1 MQFPTRVP
9 VGFLIGA
16 CLTLA
21 AAPVTYKVCRHFQSP
36 LESFYLGTYLKASVM
51 PSRTLLS
58 GRPLLHRFY
67 IVTVNG
73 HDATPATLP
82 STMAGLSGRFVD
94 VQPSTFAQW
103 LRAAI
108 YHGETPGDL
117 IAVPLIVWAS
127 LSAGFLVA
135 GAIFDF
141 QRRRKARE
149 GEQLRGPESMTV
161 SQFNKTIRRKEKG
174 FAFRTR

>member
-1 MQFPTRVP
+1 MRFPTRIP
-9 VGFLIGA
+9 VGFIIGA

-21 AAPVTYKVCRHFQSP
+21 AAPLTYKTWRHFQSP

-73 HDATPATLP
+73 HDATPGTLP
-82 STMAGLSGRFVD
+82 TTMTSLSGRFVD
-94 VQPSTFAQW
+94 VQPSVFAQW

-108 YHGETPGDL
+108 YHGETAGDL
-117 IAVPLIVWAS
+117 IAVPVIVSASIAAVLLI
-127 LSAGFLVA
+127 A
-135 GAIFDF
+135 GATFDS
-141 QRRRKARE
+141 RRRRRARE
-149 GEQLRGPESMTV
+149 GEHLRGPESMTV
-161 SQFNKTIRRKEKG
+161 TQFNRTIPRKEKG
-174 FAFRTR
+174 FALHTR

>member
-9 VGFLIGA
+9 VGFIIGA
-16 CLTLA
+16 CLALA
-21 AAPVTYKVCRHFQSP
+21 AAPLTYKTWRHFQSP

-73 HDATPATLP
+73 HDATSGTLPAT
-82 STMAGLSGRFVD
+82 MVGLSGRFVD
-94 VQPSTFAQW
+94 VQPSVFAQW

-117 IAVPLIVWAS
+117 IAPRLIVWAS
-127 LSAGFLVA
+127 LAAVFLIAG
-135 GAIFDF
+135 GIFDF
-141 QRRRKARE
+141 HRRRKARE

-161 SQFNKTIRRKEKG
+161 TQFNRTIPRKEKG
-174 FAFRTR
+174 FALRTR

>member
-1 MQFPTRVP
+1 MRFPTRIP
-9 VGFLIGA
+9 VGFIIGA

-21 AAPVTYKVCRHFQSP
+21 AALLTYKTWRHFQSP
-36 LESFYLGTYLKASVM
+36 LESFYLGTYLEASIM

-67 IVTVNG
+67 IVTVDG
-73 HDATPATLP
+73 HDATPGTLP
-82 STMAGLSGRFVD
+82 ATMAGFSGRFVHA
-94 VQPSTFAQW
+94 QPSVFAQW

-117 IAVPLIVWAS
+117 MAVPLIVWAS
-127 LSAGFLVA
+127 IAAVLLVA

-141 QRRRKARE
+141 QRRRRARE

-161 SQFNKTIRRKEKG
+161 AQFNRTIPRKEKG
-174 FAFRTR
+174 FALRTR

>member
-1 MQFPTRVP
+1 MQFPTRIP

-21 AAPVTYKVCRHFQSP
+21 AAPVTYKFWQHFQSP

-51 PSRTLLS
+51 PSRALLS

-73 HDATPATLP
+73 HDATPGTLP
-82 STMAGLSGRFVD
+82 QTMTGLSGRFVD
-94 VQPSTFAQW
+94 VQPSVFAQW

-108 YHGETPGDL
+108 YRGEKAGDL
-117 IAVPLIVWAS
+117 IAVPLMVWAS
-127 LSAGFLVA
+127 IAAVLVVA

-141 QRRRKARE
+141 RRRRRARE

-161 SQFNKTIRRKEKG
+161 SQFNRTIPRKEKG
-174 FAFRTR
+174 FALRTR

>member
-9 VGFLIGA
+9 IGFIVGA
-16 CLTLA
+16 CLALA
-21 AAPVTYKVCRHFQSP
+21 AAPLSYKTWRHFQSP
-36 LESFYLGTYLKASVM
+36 LESFYLSTYLKASVM

-58 GRPLLHRFY
+58 GRPVLHRFY
-67 IVTVNG
+67 IVTVDG
-73 HDATPATLP
+73 HDATPGTLP
-82 STMAGLSGRFVD
+82 PTMAGLSGRFVD
-94 VQPSTFAQW
+94 VQPSVFAQW

-127 LSAGFLVA
+127 LAVLFLVA
-135 GAIFDF
+135 GTTFDF
-141 QRRRKARE
+141 RRRRNARE

-161 SQFNKTIRRKEKG
+161 TQFNRTIPRKEKG
-174 FAFRTR
+174 FALRTR

>member
-9 VGFLIGA
+9 IGFIVGAI
-16 CLTLA
+16 LTVA
-21 AAPVTYKVCRHFQSP
+21 AAPLTYKSWRHFQSP

-73 HDATPATLP
+73 HDATSGTLP
-82 STMAGLSGRFVD
+82 PTMAGLSSRFAN
-94 VQPSTFAQW
+94 VQPSVFAQW

-117 IAVPLIVWAS
+117 IAVSLIAWAS
-127 LSAGFLVA
+127 LAAVFLTAG
-135 GAIFDF
+135 GIFDF
-141 QRRRKARE
+141 RRRRKARE

-161 SQFNKTIRRKEKG
+161 AQFNRTIPRKEKG
-174 FAFRTR
+174 FALRTR

>member
-9 VGFLIGA
+9 IGFLIGS

-21 AAPVTYKVCRHFQSP
+21 ATPVTYKSWRHFQAP

-73 HDATPATLP
+73 RDATPATLP
-82 STMAGLSGRFVD
+82 ATMAGLSGRFVD
-94 VQPSTFAQW
+94 VQPSVFAQW

-117 IAVPLIVWAS
+117 IALPLITWGICVAI
-127 LSAGFLVA
+127 LFVA
-135 GAIFDF
+135 GVAFDF
-141 QRRRKARE
+141 RRRKKARE

-161 SQFNKTIRRKEKG
+161 SQFNRTIPRKEKG
-174 FAFRTR
+174 FALRTR

>member
-1 MQFPTRVP
+1 MQFPTRIP
-9 VGFLIGA
+9 VGFLLGA

-21 AAPVTYKVCRHFQSP
+21 AAPLTYRAWRHFQSP
-36 LESFYLGTYLKASVM
+36 LESFYVGTYLKASVL
-51 PSRTLLS
+51 PSKTLLS
-58 GRPLLHRFY
+58 RRPVLHRFY

-82 STMAGLSGRFVD
+82 STIAGLSGRFVD
-94 VQPSTFAQW
+94 VQPSVFAQW

-117 IAVPLIVWAS
+117 IAVPFIVWAS
-127 LSAGFLVA
+127 VAAILLVA
-135 GAIFDF
+135 GAAFDF
-141 QRRRKARE
+141 RRRRRARE

-161 SQFNKTIRRKEKG
+161 AQFNRTIPRKEKG
-174 FAFRTR
+174 FALHTR

>member
-9 VGFLIGA
+9 VGFIIGA

-21 AAPVTYKVCRHFQSP
+21 AAPLTYKTWRHFQSP
-36 LESFYLGTYLKASVM
+36 LESFYLGTYLKASAL
-51 PSRTLLS
+51 PSKALLS

-82 STMAGLSGRFVD
+82 RTMAGLSGRFVD
-94 VQPSTFAQW
+94 VQPSVFAHW

-108 YHGETPGDL
+108 YHGETLSDRV
-117 IAVPLIVWAS
+117 AVPLIVWAC
-127 LSAGFLVA
+127 LAAVFLVA
-135 GAIFDF
+135 GATFDF
-141 QRRRKARE
+141 RRRRKARE

-161 SQFNKTIRRKEKG
+161 TQFNRTIPRKEKG
-174 FAFRTR
+174 FALRTR

>member
-1 MQFPTRVP
+1 MQFPTRIP
-9 VGFLIGA
+9 IGFLIVA
-16 CLTLA
+16 CMTLA
-21 AAPVTYKVCRHFQSP
+21 AAPLSYKTWRTFQSP
-36 LESFYLGTYLKASVM
+36 LESFYLGTYLKSSVT

-73 HDATPATLP
+73 YDATPGTLP

-94 VQPSTFAQW
+94 VQPTVFAQW

-127 LSAGFLVA
+127 LATVFLVV
-135 GAIFDF
+135 GATFDF
-141 QRRRKARE
+141 RRRRKARE

-161 SQFNKTIRRKEKG
+161 RQFNRTIPRKEKG
-174 FAFRTR
+174 FALRTR

>member
-16 CLTLA
+16 CLAVA
-21 AAPVTYKVCRHFQSP
+21 AAPLTYKTWRHFQSP

-58 GRPLLHRFY
+58 GRPRLHRFY
-67 IVTVNG
+67 VVTVNG
-73 HDATPATLP
+73 HDATPGTLP
-82 STMAGLSGRFVD
+82 ATMAGLSGRFVD
-94 VQPSTFAQW
+94 VQPSVFAQW

-117 IAVPLIVWAS
+117 IAAPLIVWAS
-127 LSAGFLVA
+127 LAAVFLIAG
-135 GAIFDF
+135 GIFDF
-141 QRRRKARE
+141 RRRRKARE

-161 SQFNKTIRRKEKG
+161 SQFNKTIPRKEKG
-174 FAFRTR
+174 FALHTR

>member
-9 VGFLIGA
+9 VGFLVGA

-21 AAPVTYKVCRHFQSP
+21 AAPVTYKTWRHFQSP

-67 IVTVNG
+67 IVTING
-73 HDATPATLP
+73 HDATPATLL

-94 VQPSTFAQW
+94 VQPSVFAQW

-108 YHGETPGDL
+108 YHGETPSDL
-117 IAVPLIVWAS
+117 VAVPLFIWAS
-127 LSAGFLVA
+127 VAAVLLVS

-141 QRRRKARE
+141 RRRRRARE

-161 SQFNKTIRRKEKG
+161 AKFNRTIPRKETG
-174 FAFRTR
+174 FALRTR

>member
-9 VGFLIGA
+9 VAFIVGA
-16 CLTLA
+16 CFAVA
-21 AAPVTYKVCRHFQSP
+21 AAPLTFKTWQHFQSP

-67 IVTVNG
+67 VVTING

-82 STMAGLSGRFVD
+82 PTMAGLSGRFVD
-94 VQPSTFAQW
+94 VQPSVFAQW

-108 YHGETPGDL
+108 YHGDTPGDL
-117 IAVPLIVWAS
+117 IAGPVITWAAVAA
-127 LSAGFLVA
+127 LLFVA
-135 GAIFDF
+135 GVIFDF
-141 QRRRKARE
+141 RRRRKARE

-161 SQFNKTIRRKEKG
+161 PQFNKTIPRKEKG
-174 FAFRTR
+174 FVLRTR

>member
-1 MQFPTRVP
+1 FPTRVP

-21 AAPVTYKVCRHFQSP
+21 AAPATYKFWRHFESP

-58 GRPLLHRFY
+58 ERPLLHRFY
-67 IVTVNG
+67 VVTVNG
-73 HDATPATLP
+73 HDATPGTLP
-82 STMAGLSGRFVD
+82 ATMVGLSGRFVD
-94 VQPSTFAQW
+94 VQPSVFAQW

-108 YHGETPGDL
+108 YRGETPGDL
-117 IAVPLIVWAS
+117 IAVPIVVWAS
-127 LSAGFLVA
+127 IATVFLVA
-135 GAIFDF
+135 GATFDF
-141 QRRRKARE
+141 RRRRRARE

-161 SQFNKTIRRKEKG
+161 AEFNRTIPRKEKG
-174 FAFRTR
+174 FALRT